1 MIARLCSAIVG
12 LLVFAGMILV
22 GLAAGN
28 PFVTILQRALVG
40 LAGGMVAGYIAGCI
54 AENIVKEHF
63 SDIVEAEATG
73 EIQQTG
79 GEAADVPDLEIEAGE
94 GETDDVQNKEDRQ
107 NSRESMNTAQDRTL
121 AARAAQVI
129 FTEAGK
135 PSTRADV

>member
-73 EIQQTG
+73 EAQQTA
-79 GEAADVPDLEIEAGE
+79 GEAADMPDLEIEAGE